1 MRKQQPKKEIRGNFG
16 KISSNFNIYM
26 YLYNLKSFVMN
37 VEPTPALDQEKQF
50 DAIQLLTT
58 PQLQPL
64 FQKISS
70 DYLYWDKVKYLA
82 PKGVDKH
89 ILWQAVHI
97 QRQLSAQN
105 VSFGKYVFH
114 FTITKN
120 MLALLHDF
128 DMNLGGNLGTKSIIP
143 TTDKNYYLINSIM
156 EEAIASSQM
165 EGASTTRRIAKD
177 MLRKQL
183 KPVNKSQQM
192 IVNNYETISK
202 ISKNKQQEFSTE
214 GILDIHHS
222 IVNKTLDN
230 AEDEGVF
237 RDNDEI
243 YVVDGVSGFVAH
255 TPPSHAEID
264 EMVSDLCHFANTD
277 SDDNFIHPIVKGII
291 IHFVL
296 AFIHPFIDGNG
307 RTARSL
313 FYWYMIKKGYWLTEY
328 LSISR
333 IIYTNKT
340 AYEKA
345 FLYTENDGNDLSYFI
360 QYHLEVMKKAF
371 EDLKKYLQR
380 KIDEQQNIL
389 RFSGIAN
396 TNERQRYVLRIISES
411 KRTLFTP
418 KELATQFVIS
428 TKTARTDLQSL
439 VEMGFL
445 SPTHLNKRA
454 IGFIKSEQFDSLLS
468 QYKKD

>member
-1 MRKQQPKKEIRGNFG
+1 MK
-16 KISSNFNIYM
+16 
-26 YLYNLKSFVMN
+26 
-37 VEPTPALDQEKQF
+37 VEPAPVQEPSMQLE
-50 DAIQLLTT
+50 AIQLLTN
-58 PQLQPL
+58 PQMQPL
-64 FQKISS
+64 FQKINS

-82 PKGVDKH
+82 TGRTDKNL
-89 ILWQAVHI
+89 LWQAVKI
-97 QRQLSAQN
+97 QRQINAQTIK
-105 VSFGKYVFH
+105 FGKYVFH

-143 TTDKNYYLINSIM
+143 TTDKNYYLISSIM

-183 KPVNKSQQM
+183 KPINKSQQM
-192 IVNNYETISK
+192 IVNNYETINK
-202 ISKNKQQEFSTE
+202 ISRQKQSEFTIE
-214 GILDIHHS
+214 NLLEIHHS

-230 AEDEGVF
+230 HEDEGVF
-237 RDNDEI
+237 RKTDDI
-243 YVVDGVSGFVAH
+243 YVVDGVTGFVAH
-255 TPPSHAEID
+255 TPPSYSEID
-264 EMVSDLCHFANTD
+264 KMIEDLCVFANND
-277 SDDNFIHPIVKGII
+277 SDDNFIHPIIKGII

-296 AFIHPFIDGNG
+296 AFIHPFVDGNG

-345 FLYTENDGNDLSYFI
+345 FLYTENDGNDISYFI
-360 QYHLEVMKKAF
+360 QYHLDVMKKAF
-371 EDLKKYLQR
+371 EDLRKYLQR

-389 RFSGIAN
+389 RFAGVSDV
-396 TNERQRYVLRIISES
+396 NERQRYVLRTISES

-418 KELATQFVIS
+418 KELATQFDVS

-439 VEMGFL
+439 VEKGFL
-445 SPTHLNKRA
+445 IQTHLNKRA
-454 IGFIKSEQFDSLLS
+454 IGYLKSDQFDILVTQSS
-468 QYKKD
+468 HNK

>member
-1 MRKQQPKKEIRGNFG
+1 
-16 KISSNFNIYM
+16 
-26 YLYNLKSFVMN
+26 
-37 VEPTPALDQEKQF
+37 
-50 DAIQLLTT
+50 
-58 PQLQPL
+58 
-64 FQKISS
+64 
-70 DYLYWDKVKYLA
+70 
-82 PKGVDKH
+82 
-89 ILWQAVHI
+89 
-97 QRQLSAQN
+97 
-105 VSFGKYVFH
+105 
-114 FTITKN
+114 
-120 MLALLHDF
+120 
-128 DMNLGGNLGTKSIIP
+128 
-143 TTDKNYYLINSIM
+143 
-156 EEAIASSQM
+156 
-165 EGASTTRRIAKD
+165 
-177 MLRKQL
+177 
-183 KPVNKSQQM
+183 M

-202 ISKNKQQEFSTE
+202 ISKNKQQEFYTE
-214 GILDIHHS
+214 GLLDIHHS

-237 RDNDEI
+237 RDNDDI

-345 FLYTENDGNDLSYFI
+345 FLYTENDGNVLSYFI

-468 QYKKD
+468 